1 MTDAPLYIQI
11 NFWLILASAG
21 ILLMCCCI
29 PLQLKKRIRIEGATY
44 SLPLLSGV
52 FPLQRPR
59 IFDNVLTLSYIAFT
73 ALIYASASTADSVAE
88 NSQQEYTFIGTI
100 ISLLLP
106 IIIYLPLIVR
116 YMIVFYPLK
125 GLSKRH
131 CGYTLLCL
139 TGIYL
144 SIIVFVGL
152 SGFQEWII
160 EVTGTPETQKA
171 VQNLKDAS
179 FQDFIILTISATII
193 APFVEEIVFR
203 GFFFRVISYKIGLI
217 AAAILSSVLFSSIHL
232 SLAQTPALT
241 IFALFQ
247 CYLYNKTQSIIYP
260 MMLHMAFNLIG
271 VLMTL

>member
-11 NFWLILASAG
+11 NLWLILASAG
-21 ILLMCCCI
+21 ILLMCCCF
-29 PLQLKKRIRIEGATY
+29 PLQVKKRIKIENTTY
-44 SLPLLSGV
+44 SLPLLLGI

-59 IFDNVLTLSYIAFT
+59 ILDNVLTLSYIAFT
-73 ALIYASASTADSVAE
+73 ALLYASACTADSVAE
-88 NSQQEYTFIGTI
+88 NRQQEYTIN
-100 ISLLLP
+100 SLILP

-125 GLSKRH
+125 GLTKRN

-171 VQNLKDAS
+171 VQDLKDAS

-193 APFVEEIVFR
+193 APLVEEIVFR

-217 AAAILSSVLFSSIHL
+217 AAAILSSILFSSIHL